1 MAYGTIATLDSL
13 RSNFQTIA
21 EFGGVARIQDSLQV
35 FFESHNNRMREFMA
49 DFMDR
54 TVERDMIYGTNDTM
68 KMVRTDEFGRPD
80 PQKITYGAVVGFPLH
95 SYQASIQWTEKSVE
109 TLPVAEF
116 TAQYLALRAADI
128 ERVTRE
134 AQRALFNP
142 TNYVFTDY
150 LMDRRS
156 QVPIQVRAL
165 ANADGNPLP
174 VGPNGDAF
182 PAATHTHYLATAAF
196 VVGDLTATVE
206 TVVEHYNTG
215 SPFVY
220 INRAQETV
228 VRSFAGFVA
237 YPYPGVVPYGTPTFP
252 GRQIDPIQLT
262 NRSIGVFNGA
272 EVWVKPWVPA
282 GYVIAFMRGVN
293 KPLMM
298 RTRNAGS
305 GDFRMAARES
315 KFPLSVETWEREF
328 GVGVYERTSASVLFT
343 GGASYTAPVL
353 EE

>member
-228 VRSFAGFVA
+228 RRLPVPRRRPLRHTHLPRS
-237 YPYPGVVPYGTPTFP
+237 PDRPHPTDQP
-252 GRQIDPIQLT
+252 LHRRLQRRRGLGQALGPRRLRHRLHARRQQAPHDAHPQRRLRRLPHGR
-262 NRSIGVFNGA
+262 A
-272 EVWVKPWVPA
+272 
-282 GYVIAFMRGVN
+282 
-293 KPLMM
+293 
-298 RTRNAGS
+298 
-305 GDFRMAARES
+305 
-315 KFPLSVETWEREF
+315 
-328 GVGVYERTSASVLFT
+328 
-343 GGASYTAPVL
+343 
-353 EE
+353 